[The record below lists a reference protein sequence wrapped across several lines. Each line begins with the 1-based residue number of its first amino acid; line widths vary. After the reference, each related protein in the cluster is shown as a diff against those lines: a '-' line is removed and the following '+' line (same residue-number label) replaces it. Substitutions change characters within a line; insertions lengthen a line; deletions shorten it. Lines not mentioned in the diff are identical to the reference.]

1 MDKVVK
7 NGIIRPGRYLILEYD
22 FSCVDRSRNLNES
35 VESLRRLINSG
46 LSRFK
51 LNYTKELG
59 ELFASQTSNFIKNDP
74 VGNLADLVKAVDFT
88 LQDIHNRGEESHP
101 LWDVQGVCLF

>member
-1 MDKVVK
+1 VDKVVK
-7 NGIIRPGRYLILEYD
+7 NGIIRPGRYLILEFD

-35 VESLRRLINSG
+35 AQSLGRLINHE
-46 LSRFK
+46 LSIFK
-51 LNYTKELG
+51 LNYTKDLG
-59 ELFASQTSNFIKNDP
+59 ESFASQTSNFIENDP
-74 VGNLADLVKAVDFT
+74 AGNLSDLVEAVDFT

>member
-7 NGIIRPGRYLILEYD
+7 NGIIQPGRYLILEFD
-22 FSCVDRSRNLNES
+22 FSCVDRSRNLNQSAEP
-35 VESLRRLINSG
+35 LMGLINHQ

-51 LNYTKELG
+51 LNYTRDLG
-59 ELFASQTSNFIKNDP
+59 EPFASQTSNFIENDP
-74 VGNLADLVKAVDFT
+74 AGNLSDLVEAVDFT
-88 LQDIHNRGEESHP
+88 LQNIHNRGEESHP